1 MYLKHAEMLAIV
13 VHENMNFGGNP
24 DQKKFSSLSN
34 TAVVVMFPNFCFCDL
49 VYAHTWELLTLKTS
63 IEPPYG
69 LVQPLKYFS
78 FSGSFQA
85 ACIISALISAMML
98 LHFIKSHR

>member
-69 LVQPLKYFS
+69 LSSTFEI
-78 FSGSFQA
+78 F
-85 ACIISALISAMML
+85 L
-98 LHFIKSHR
+98 LFR

>member
-34 TAVVVMFPNFCFCDL
+34 TAVVVMFPNFCSCDL
-49 VYAHTWELLTLKTS
+49 VYAQTWELLTLKTS

-69 LVQPLKYFS
+69 LSSTFEIFLL
-78 FSGSFQA
+78 SGSFQA